1 MGFFFNFGDR
11 RNRGRYRRSTF
22 GIGPRAPRGRGYY
35 SWGGQPRGYYPM
47 RRRGGGN
54 VRVVGCCLPIP
65 LGFMALGVLLRT
77 ALARGD
83 R

>member
-1 MGFFFNFGDR
+1 
-11 RNRGRYRRSTF
+11 
-22 GIGPRAPRGRGYY
+22 
-35 SWGGQPRGYYPM
+35 M

-83 R
+83 C